1 MADIVLPRLRMD
13 RNSSKH
19 TGHCKGD
26 EGEARVATERVW
38 HGVTTDCEDLGN
50 PGSDCLCVCVAKGSL
65 DLIDVTMEEGMDGLI
80 LVA

>member
-1 MADIVLPRLRMD
+1 MD

-26 EGEARVATERVW
+26 EGEAIVATESVW

-50 PGSDCLCVCVAKGSL
+50 PGSDCLSICVAKGSL